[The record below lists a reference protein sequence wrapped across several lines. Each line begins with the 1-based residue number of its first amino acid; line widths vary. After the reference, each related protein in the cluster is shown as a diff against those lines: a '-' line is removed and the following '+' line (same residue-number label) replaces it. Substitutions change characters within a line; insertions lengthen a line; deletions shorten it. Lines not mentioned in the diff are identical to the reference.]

1 LNGLNLPSVQRRLS
15 ASLLLHS
22 FLDTRDAFESDE
34 KQSRSLSSAQD
45 ELDSIKAVIR
55 ETLIDVTESL
65 LIEGQTFVSLDIL
78 TLQSVGGSAVV
89 DYSTVVKQ
97 DCQGCDETTVAA
109 SLYNQTSSGLEDE
122 VGSGNFQDALNA
134 NAQSSNITESFA
146 NITNVTVSSNG
157 YVILTKSPSASPST
171 SPSKTPSDIPSKMPS
186 EIPSKTPSEIPSQS
200 QLPTISS
207 RPSYKYKP
215 SSMPSTSSKPSESP
229 SSRPSSQPSSDPSSA
244 PSKNPSLEPSS
255 NPSSMPSTSSQ
266 PFSWPSS
273 RPSESPS
280 SKPSSQPSSMPSE
293 SFSPTAPF
301 FSISVQCTVSFSD
314 ITLSSSRAEAD
325 VLERTLSNATISFLS
340 EDQSLESLFV
350 TEING
355 ISPDVNAKEIF
366 YLRRKAQA
374 KSGKSSKTEW
384 VDVEYIS
391 VIKADCTGC
400 NEAITALFLYKKTSF
415 ETAKVVSSD
424 EFASSLIANAENV
437 GVDSLSQINDV
448 RGACSGYTI
457 SSQPTNHPTKP
468 PTTQP
473 TKRLTKPPT
482 KRPTKQPTKSPTK
495 KRPKARKVLV
505 ENSVSSNNSGD

>member
-1 LNGLNLPSVQRRLS
+1 
-15 ASLLLHS
+15 
-22 FLDTRDAFESDE
+22 
-34 KQSRSLSSAQD
+34 
-45 ELDSIKAVIR
+45 
-55 ETLIDVTESL
+55 
-65 LIEGQTFVSLDIL
+65 
-78 TLQSVGGSAVV
+78 
-89 DYSTVVKQ
+89 
-97 DCQGCDETTVAA
+97 
-109 SLYNQTSSGLEDE
+109 LYNQTSSGLEDE

-255 NPSSMPSTSSQ
+255 NPSSQ

-355 ISPDVNAKEIF
+355 KSPDVNAKEIF

-374 KSGKSSKTEW
+374 KSGKTEW

-400 NEAITALFLYKKTSF
+400 KEDK
-415 ETAKVVSSD
+415 TAKSIYNQISDGTESAVSSD
-424 EFASSLIANAENV
+424 EFTSSLMANAVNV
-437 GVDSLSQINDV
+437 GVDSLSHIKDV
-448 RGACSGYTI
+448 SGACSGYTI
-457 SSQPTNHPTKP
+457 SLQPTNHPTKP
-468 PTTQP
+468 PTKQP
-473 TKRLTKPPT
+473 TQSLTKP
-482 KRPTKQPTKSPTK
+482 PTKQPTKSPTK